1 MSRENIG
8 KLMDRWINE
17 PSFREELRADAE
29 GVVSKCGLELDE
41 DELVVLKS
49 IDWSLSDEE
58 LQQRANK
65 MPIV

>member
-17 PSFREELRADAE
+17 PAFRDELRGNPEATVKKT
-29 GVVSKCGLELDE
+29 GMELTGE
-41 DELVVLKS
+41 EWAALKS

-58 LQQRANK
+58 LKLRANK
-65 MPIV
+65 AM